1 MPKTEEKQAVKAVI
15 YARYSSDRQRE
26 ESIEGQLRVCE
37 DYARRN
43 NITIVH
49 TYADRAMT
57 GRSDQRP
64 EFQMMIRDAA
74 TMSFNIV
81 LVYKLNRFARNR
93 YDSARYK
100 HKLKQYGIRVVS
112 AMENIADDPSGI
124 LLESLIEG
132 MAEYYSAELAENVT
146 RGMTENALEG
156 KWAGGIVPLGY
167 KLDEKHHLVIDE
179 PKAAI
184 VRQIYQLALEG
195 HNQKYIIDELNK
207 HHYTNSAGRPFSYN
221 TLRVILKNER
231 YTGTFIWRDIR
242 KENAIPV
249 IIDKMTFEAVQKHMQ
264 FRKKNHIRS
273 CSKDF
278 HLTGKLFCGR
288 CSSKMVGVSGTSK
301 QGVLYYYY
309 ACTSHLKKKCPS
321 KNIRQ
326 DALENLM
333 CKITT
338 QILSKPEAIKAI
350 AKQAMKMQKD
360 KKESLEIQSLQNQI
374 ADINKKLK
382 NCIQAVE
389 NGLISETMT
398 NHIKNYENRLQG
410 LKDEVSRQK
419 LLEGSIHLTEQH
431 IEFFFYSIS
440 QKLKTADK
448 YKSILLSSLV
458 RCVIVHEN
466 YIEIQFNYKNELPI
480 LQNPVKVESSY
491 LNQMVTQE
499 KSRRLPLILQFKIPL
514 IRKAM

>member
-1 MPKTEEKQAVKAVI
+1 
-15 YARYSSDRQRE
+15 
-26 ESIEGQLRVCE
+26 
-37 DYARRN
+37 
-43 NITIVH
+43 
-49 TYADRAMT
+49 
-57 GRSDQRP
+57 
-64 EFQMMIRDAA
+64 
-74 TMSFNIV
+74 
-81 LVYKLNRFARNR
+81 
-93 YDSARYK
+93 
-100 HKLKQYGIRVVS
+100 
-112 AMENIADDPSGI
+112 
-124 LLESLIEG
+124 
-132 MAEYYSAELAENVT
+132 
-146 RGMTENALEG
+146 
-156 KWAGGIVPLGY
+156 
-167 KLDEKHHLVIDE
+167 
-179 PKAAI
+179 
-184 VRQIYQLALEG
+184 
-195 HNQKYIIDELNK
+195 
-207 HHYTNSAGRPFSYN
+207 
-221 TLRVILKNER
+221 
-231 YTGTFIWRDIR
+231 
-242 KENAIPV
+242 
-249 IIDKMTFEAVQKHMQ
+249 MTFEAVQKHMQ

-326 DALENLM
+326 DALENLI

-491 LNQMVTQE
+491 LNQMVTQ
-499 KSRRLPLILQFKIPL
+499 
-514 IRKAM
+514 